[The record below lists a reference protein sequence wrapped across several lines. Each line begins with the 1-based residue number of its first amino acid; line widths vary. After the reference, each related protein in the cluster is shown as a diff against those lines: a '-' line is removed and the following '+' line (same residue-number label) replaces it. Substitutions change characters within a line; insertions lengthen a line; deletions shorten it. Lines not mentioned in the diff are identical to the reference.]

1 MRLKIASLRRVV
13 KGNLRVEFVRQDL
26 TSYGGLELVR
36 RFFRLLDLH
45 RRLRQTFSAYGLGG
59 DYGCGRLVLLVVA
72 LFLVGARRLEHLRY
86 VAHDPLFARLCGLA
100 RMPTDRTV
108 VNWLKQFTQEG
119 LHALIAL
126 NSELLYEQIERLGLG
141 RLTIDVDGTVVRTG
155 NKVAWAFRG
164 FNPHHRKDPSYYPL
178 LAHLAQ
184 TGQILRLKNRP
195 GNVHDSRG
203 AVRFVRDLIHEL
215 RTRFGRTLPLEFRM
229 DAAFFQREVLELLAR
244 EGCEYAIKVG
254 FWKWVGLKTL
264 VAAQR
269 QWHRVNARVSYF
281 ETQLPLEPWGLT
293 LRAVIYRKRV
303 SHKTRKNFQLD
314 LFSPDDGHFEYSAV
328 ATNKTLSGPALW
340 YFAAGRGAQEKTIAE
355 LKGEFALDVVPTNHY
370 GANSAWQ
377 QLSILAHNLMCSF
390 QLHTLATAKPRSRKR
405 TYAYALR
412 SMRTLRFLLIARA
425 GRVARIGGRQ
435 VLRLTWNP
443 ATQVLYDRVAHAL
456 AA

>member
-1 MRLKIASLRRVV
+1 MRLRIASLGRRV
-13 KGNLRVEFVRQDL
+13 KGDLRVEFVRQAL

-36 RFFRLLDLH
+36 RYFKLLDLH
-45 RRLRQTFSAYGLGG
+45 RRLRQAFSAYGFGG

-72 LFLVGARRLEHLRY
+72 LFLVGAQRLEHLRF

-100 RMPTDRTV
+100 RIPTDRTV
-108 VNWLKQFTQEG
+108 VNWLKQFTQE
-119 LHALIAL
+119 ALQAVITL
-126 NSELLYEQIERLGLG
+126 NSELLYEQIERLGLS

-184 TGQILRLKNRP
+184 TGQILRLRNRP

-203 AVRFVRDLIHEL
+203 AVRFLRDLIHEL
-215 RTRFGRTLPLEFRM
+215 RARFGRALPLEFRM
-229 DAAFFQREVLELLAR
+229 DAAFFQREILELLTR

-254 FWKWVGLKTL
+254 FWKWVGLKEL

-269 QWHRVNARVSYF
+269 RWHRVNARVSYF
-281 ETQLPLEPWGLT
+281 ETPLPLDPWGLT
-293 LRAVIYRKRV
+293 LRVVIYRKRV
-303 SHKTRKNFQLD
+303 AHKTRKNFQLD

-328 ATNKTLSGPALW
+328 TTNKALSGPALW
-340 YFAAGRGAQEKTIAE
+340 AFAAGRGAQEKTIAE

-377 QLSILAHNLMCSF
+377 QLSVLAHNLMRSF
-390 QLHTLATAKPRSRKR
+390 QLHTLAAPKPRSRKR
-405 TYAYALR
+405 TYAYTLR

-425 GRVARIGGRQ
+425 GRLARIGGRQ

-443 ATQVLYDRVAHAL
+443 ATQALYDRVTHAL